1 MTEIYAWISNV
12 FLVILSL
19 SFFQILIPE
28 SSMEKYLKFIF
39 SLVILAVILEPL
51 MHLVSELEEMHN
63 VFIFSYK

>member
-1 MTEIYAWISNV
+1 MTEIYTWISNV

-19 SFFQILIPE
+19 SFFQILIPQ

-51 MHLVSELEEMHN
+51 LHLMQGME
-63 VFIFSYK
+63 

>member
-1 MTEIYAWISNV
+1 MTEIYTWISNV

-51 MHLVSELEEMHN
+51 MHLISELE
-63 VFIFSYK
+63 

>member
-1 MTEIYAWISNV
+1 MTEIYMWISNV

-19 SFFQILIPE
+19 SFFQILIPQ

-51 MHLVSELEEMHN
+51 LHLVQGME
-63 VFIFSYK
+63 

>member
-39 SLVILAVILEPL
+39 SLVILAVILEPM
-51 MHLVSELEEMHN
+51 MHLVSELE
-63 VFIFSYK
+63 

>member
-51 MHLVSELEEMHN
+51 VHLMQGME
-63 VFIFSYK
+63 

>member
-1 MTEIYAWISNV
+1 MTEIYTWISNV

-51 MHLVSELEEMHN
+51 MHLVSELE
-63 VFIFSYK
+63 

>member
-1 MTEIYAWISNV
+1 MTDIYMWISNV

-19 SFFQILIPE
+19 SFFQVLIPQ

-51 MHLVSELEEMHN
+51 LHLMQGME
-63 VFIFSYK
+63 